1 MPESTAASATDVP
14 KAAAGTIP
22 PPPPPNPAPAS
33 TNALGT
39 TTPTA
44 TATLTTSSIGATP
57 AVAAATDSTGKKSI
71 IDAIKDGGKDMTAD
85 QVVFVVFVTLWI
97 GFAIAGFIMSL
108 WCLGFSGSASQK
120 FGGFL
125 FALFLGPFYW
135 LYFYSVPSYCARL
148 PPPSTLF

>member
-1 MPESTAASATDVP
+1 MPESKPASATDVP

-44 TATLTTSSIGATP
+44 TATLTTSIGGPP
-57 AVAAATDSTGKKSI
+57 AVAAAADATGKKSI
-71 IDAIKDGGKDMTAD
+71 IDSIITSGGKDMTPD
-85 QVVFVVFVTLWI
+85 QIAFVVFVTLWF
-97 GFAIAGFIMSL
+97 GFGLAGFIMSL

>member
-1 MPESTAASATDVP
+1 MPDSRPAPSIDIP
-14 KAAAGTIP
+14 RPPGGTIP

-33 TNALGT
+33 TNALGV

-44 TATLTTSSIGATP
+44 TATLTTSIGAP
-57 AVAAATDSTGKKSI
+57 PAAAAAAAAGKKSI
-71 IDAIKDGGKDMTAD
+71 VDSIIATGGKDMTAD
-85 QVVFVVFVTLWI
+85 QISFVIFVTLWF
-97 GFAIAGFIMSL
+97 GFGFAGFIMSL
-108 WCLGFSGSASQK
+108 WCLGFSGNGVQK

-125 FALFLGPFYW
+125 FAIILGPFYW

>member
-1 MPESTAASATDVP
+1 MPDSRPAPSVDIP
-14 KAAAGTIP
+14 LPPPGTIP
-22 PPPPPNPAPAS
+22 PPPPPNPPPAS

-44 TATLTTSSIGATP
+44 TATLTTSIGGPP
-57 AVAAATDSTGKKSI
+57 AVADSTGKKSI
-71 IDAIKDGGKDMTAD
+71 IDAIKDGGKDMSPD
-85 QVVFVVFVTLWI
+85 QVAFVVFVTLWF
-97 GFAIAGFIMSL
+97 GFGLAGFVMSL

-135 LYFYSVPSYCARL
+135 AYFYSVPSYCARL